1 MDYQEMWKRLKESV
15 DSTLSGALILDENFM
30 KDSECFQLVLD
41 EMKKLEEEFEKGGM
55 RND

>member
-15 DSTLSGALILDENFM
+15 DSTLSGALILDGNFM
-30 KDSECFQLVLD
+30 KDSECFQSVLD
-41 EMKKLEEEFEKGGM
+41 KMKELEEEFEKEEM

>member
-15 DSTLSGALILDENFM
+15 DRSLLGALILDENFM

-41 EMKKLEEEFEKGGM
+41 EMKKLEEEFEKEDTN
-55 RND
+55 ND

>member
-15 DSTLSGALILDENFM
+15 DRTVLGALVLDENLM

-41 EMKKLEEEFEKGGM
+41 EMKKLEEEFEDGGHKQ
-55 RND
+55 